1 MKQRQKTKRIPAGH
15 ALLSLMAEA
24 ATPVR
29 MSDLARDL
37 GVTPTSVHRYF
48 KDLDAGTISDD
59 AWFRLADVLITK
71 YGIAADQIRP
81 VNRTVSVDTSLMP
94 YLDAF
99 TTKAQLEALTKILE
113 RSDKQQARDV
123 LLVLARD
130 RINRRG

>member
-1 MKQRQKTKRIPAGH
+1 
-15 ALLSLMAEA
+15 MAE
-24 ATPVR
+24 TSPPVR

-48 KDLDAGTISDD
+48 RDLDAGTIGDD

-71 YGIAADQIRP
+71 YDVAADQIRP

-99 TTKAQLEALTKILE
+99 TTKAQLEALAKILE

-130 RINRRG
+130 RLARK